1 MYRMVV
7 RRILQKAYRQLSH
20 GDYEAVLKSFD
31 ADAVFCFAG
40 THALGGELHGIAAIR
55 GWFEQIFRYFPDLR
69 LAPQAILVNGPPW
82 NTLVATRF
90 LVSATLPDGGPYAN
104 EGMQFMR
111 LRWGRVIEDRLY
123 EDTQALGQAM
133 DVVMSGAAACAP
145 APPATSVEVPH
156 ALT

>member
-1 MYRMVV
+1 M
-7 RRILQKAYRQLSH
+7 
-20 GDYEAVLKSFD
+20 
-31 ADAVFCFAG
+31 
-40 THALGGELHGIAAIR
+40 
-55 GWFEQIFRYFPDLR
+55 
-69 LAPQAILVNGPPW
+69 
-82 NTLVATRF
+82 LVATRF

-156 ALT
+156 ALA